1 MRFGEKVHK
10 LRKENGMTQAELA
23 KMLGVH
29 HRTIIGYER
38 DGRYPRNREIYQKLA
53 DIFHVPVS
61 YLYSDEVSFMDDA
74 DEVSFMD
81 DAAANYAENERE
93 EAKQLAQELS
103 ELFAT
108 GELSAEDMDAI
119 MFVMH
124 RAYFQYREEKRE
136 KEKHEQ
142 KEA

>member
-1 MRFGEKVHK
+1 
-10 LRKENGMTQAELA
+10 MTQAELA

-38 DGRYPRNREIYQKLA
+38 DGRYPRNREVYQKLA

-74 DEVSFMD
+74 
-81 DAAANYAENERE
+81 AANYIENERE

>member
-1 MRFGEKVHK
+1 MKPVGTVQFKNQ
-10 LRKENGMTQAELA
+10 LPTQLQP
-23 KMLGVH
+23 LV
-29 HRTIIGYER
+29 
-38 DGRYPRNREIYQKLA
+38 KLA
-53 DIFHVPVS
+53 HNLRWS
-61 YLYSDEVSFMDDA
+61 W
-74 DEVSFMD
+74 
-81 DAAANYAENERE
+81 RE

>member
-1 MRFGEKVHK
+1 M
-10 LRKENGMTQAELA
+10 
-23 KMLGVH
+23 
-29 HRTIIGYER
+29 
-38 DGRYPRNREIYQKLA
+38 
-53 DIFHVPVS
+53 IFHVPVS

-74 DEVSFMD
+74 
-81 DAAANYAENERE
+81 AANYVENERE

-136 KEKHEQ
+136 KEKHEP

>member
-1 MRFGEKVHK
+1 
-10 LRKENGMTQAELA
+10 
-23 KMLGVH
+23 
-29 HRTIIGYER
+29 
-38 DGRYPRNREIYQKLA
+38 
-53 DIFHVPVS
+53 
-61 YLYSDEVSFMDDA
+61 
-74 DEVSFMD
+74 MD

-142 KEA
+142 KSLMFFSVHTGEGKGTQI

>member
-1 MRFGEKVHK
+1 
-10 LRKENGMTQAELA
+10 
-23 KMLGVH
+23 
-29 HRTIIGYER
+29 
-38 DGRYPRNREIYQKLA
+38 
-53 DIFHVPVS
+53 
-61 YLYSDEVSFMDDA
+61 
-74 DEVSFMD
+74 MD

>member
-1 MRFGEKVHK
+1 M
-10 LRKENGMTQAELA
+10 
-23 KMLGVH
+23 
-29 HRTIIGYER
+29 
-38 DGRYPRNREIYQKLA
+38 
-53 DIFHVPVS
+53 IFHVPVS

-74 DEVSFMD
+74 
-81 DAAANYAENERE
+81 AANYVENERE

>member
-1 MRFGEKVHK
+1 M
-10 LRKENGMTQAELA
+10 
-23 KMLGVH
+23 
-29 HRTIIGYER
+29 
-38 DGRYPRNREIYQKLA
+38 
-53 DIFHVPVS
+53 PVS

-74 DEVSFMD
+74 
-81 DAAANYAENERE
+81 AANYVENERE
-93 EAKQLAQELS
+93 EAKQLARELS

-124 RAYFQYREEKRE
+124 RVYFQYREEKRE

>member
-23 KMLGVH
+23 KILGVH

-38 DGRYPRNREIYQKLA
+38 DGRYPRNREVYQKLA

-61 YLYSDEVSFMDDA
+61 YLYS

-136 KEKHEQ
+136 KEKHEP

>member
-53 DIFHVPVS
+53 DVFHVPVS

-74 DEVSFMD
+74 
-81 DAAANYAENERE
+81 AANYIENERE

-108 GELSAEDMDAI
+108 GELSAE
-119 MFVMH
+119 
-124 RAYFQYREEKRE
+124 EEKRE